1 MTALLD
7 LAAPPAS
14 GGSAAGGRSVVGAA
28 VEDAA
33 VALETAAE
41 AALWPLRDVE
51 LAELVVAA
59 GRLAARAQGLLLRL
73 VGEADARDA
82 LTADGATGSAAFL
95 RHRLRMSPA
104 EAASC
109 ARTARTVR
117 AEAEATGAA
126 CASGRVSGG
135 QAAVIARAVRDLPA
149 GPVRAE
155 AERTLLQH
163 AATYDPAVLGRLA
176 RRIAAHV
183 DPERGDAAE
192 AAELAR
198 AEERALRR
206 LELTLSPDGEGGAW
220 LRGRLDPEGA
230 GVVRAA
236 LDPLCR
242 PRPATTD
249 GPDPRPAGR
258 RRGEALIEVCRRLLA
273 VGDLPTSGGD
283 RPAVVVTV
291 PLATLQES
299 AGAGLLEDGTPISAT
314 AARRPASDAAVLP
327 AVLGGAGQPLDLGR
341 SRRLFTGP
349 LRRALVLRDR
359 GYAFPGCD
367 RPPGWCDAHHIR
379 HWAAG
384 GSTSLANGVLL
395 CCAHHRL
402 VERGDWEVRLAA
414 DGMPEFRPPPW
425 VDPERRPRRNHLHR
439 APGE

>member
-163 AATYDPAVLGRLA
+163 ARPTTRPF
-176 RRIAAHV
+176 
-183 DPERGDAAE
+183 
-192 AAELAR
+192 
-198 AEERALRR
+198 
-206 LELTLSPDGEGGAW
+206 S
-220 LRGRLDPEGA
+220 A
-230 GVVRAA
+230 GS
-236 LDPLCR
+236 
-242 PRPATTD
+242 
-249 GPDPRPAGR
+249 PAGSPR
-258 RRGEALIEVCRRLLA
+258 
-273 VGDLPTSGGD
+273 TSTPSG
-283 RPAVVVTV
+283 
-291 PLATLQES
+291 AT
-299 AGAGLLEDGTPISAT
+299 
-314 AARRPASDAAVLP
+314 R
-327 AVLGGAGQPLDLGR
+327 
-341 SRRLFTGP
+341 
-349 LRRALVLRDR
+349 
-359 GYAFPGCD
+359 
-367 RPPGWCDAHHIR
+367 
-379 HWAAG
+379 
-384 GSTSLANGVLL
+384 
-395 CCAHHRL
+395 
-402 VERGDWEVRLAA
+402 
-414 DGMPEFRPPPW
+414 
-425 VDPERRPRRNHLHR
+425 RRPRSWPGPRNGLC
-439 APGE
+439 GGWS